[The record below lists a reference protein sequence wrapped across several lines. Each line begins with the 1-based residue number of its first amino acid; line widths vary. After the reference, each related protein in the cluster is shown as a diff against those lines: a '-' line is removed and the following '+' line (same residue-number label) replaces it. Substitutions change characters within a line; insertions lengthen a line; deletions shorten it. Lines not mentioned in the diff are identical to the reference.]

1 MTTGATP
8 PDAKATLRAALRAR
22 RAALELDEVERR
34 SAGLTEALRAHPA
47 WAEARSI
54 AAFVGVRAE
63 PDTWALLHDAWS
75 RGVDVW
81 LPWVRGDALAFVRTV
96 DRAQL
101 VPGCFGLL
109 EPAPG
114 TEPPRALADVAPP
127 LVLVPG
133 LGFGRDG
140 ARIGFGRGYYDRALG
155 PLRDRSDVLRFGVVF
170 ATFVDPSEG
179 PIPMDAHDVP
189 MDALVTDAGLLVCP

>member
-1 MTTGATP
+1 MTTGAP
-8 PDAKATLRAALRAR
+8 SHDAKATLRAALRAR
-22 RAALELDEVERR
+22 RAALDPDEVARR
-34 SAGLTEALRAHPA
+34 SARLTDVLRAHPA
-47 WAEARSI
+47 WCEARTI

-75 RGVDVW
+75 RGVEVW
-81 LPWVRGDALAFVRTV
+81 LPWVRKDALAFVRTV

-114 TEPPRALADVAPP
+114 TEPPRTLAEVAPP

-155 PLRDRSDVLRFGVVF
+155 PLRDRTDVLRLGVAF
-170 ATFVDPSEG
+170 ATFVDPIEG

-189 MDALVTDAGLLVCP
+189 MHALLTDAGVLACA

>member
-1 MTTGATP
+1 M
-8 PDAKATLRAALRAR
+8 LRAALRAR
-22 RAALELDEVERR
+22 RAALDPDEVARR
-34 SAGLTEALRAHPA
+34 SARLTDVLRAHPA
-47 WAEARSI
+47 WSEARAI

-75 RGVDVW
+75 RGVEVW

-155 PLRDRSDVLRFGVVF
+155 PLRDRTDVRRFGVVF
-170 ATFVDPSEG
+170 SDFVDPPEG

-189 MDALVTDAGLLVCP
+189 MHALVTDAGVMACG

>member
-1 MTTGATP
+1 MTTGAP
-8 PDAKATLRAALRAR
+8 PPEAKATLRAALRAR
-22 RAALELDEVERR
+22 RAALEPDEVARR

-47 WAEARSI
+47 WSEARSI

-63 PDTWALLHDAWS
+63 PDTWTLLHDAWS
-75 RGVDVW
+75 RGIEVW

-109 EPAPG
+109 EPAPD
-114 TEPPRALADVAPP
+114 TTAPRALADVAPP

-155 PLRDRSDVLRFGVVF
+155 PLRDRADVLRLGVVF
-170 ATFVDPSEG
+170 TNFVDPSEG

-189 MDALVTDAGLLVCP
+189 MHALVTDAGVIACA

>member
-1 MTTGATP
+1 MTAIAATD
-8 PDAKATLRAALRAR
+8 DAKAALRAALRAR
-22 RAALELDEVERR
+22 RAALAPADVARG
-34 SAGLTEALRAHPA
+34 SASLTEALLGHPA
-47 WAEARSI
+47 WSAARSI
-54 AAFVGVRAE
+54 AAFVGVRGE

-75 RGVDVW
+75 RGVEVW

-114 TEPPRALADVAPP
+114 TEPPRALAEVAPP

-155 PLRDRSDVLRFGVVF
+155 PLRDRADVLRLGVAF
-170 ATFVDPSEG
+170 RTFVDPIEG
-179 PIPMDAHDVP
+179 LIPMDAHDVP
-189 MDALVTDAGLLVCP
+189 MHALVTDAGVIACS